1 MPTDPNDSIDDLL
14 AINCEAEVKRI
25 GYWIRQMVGG
35 VLGKRGVVLGLS
47 GGIDSSVCAA
57 LAVQALG
64 PHKVFGLLLPER
76 DSRASA
82 TDLGAA
88 LADSLGIRQITQD
101 ITSALTALDCY
112 EQRDAAIRR
121 LFPDY
126 GEGWKCKLVIAGG
139 QQGGINYFQ
148 LMVQNRAGAFEKRR
162 LPLREYLQIV
172 AATNYKQRVRKTIEY
187 FHADRLNYAVIGTP
201 NRLEFDQGFFV
212 KNGDGAAD
220 LKPIAHLYKTQVYAL
235 AAHLSLPAAICNST
249 PSTDT
254 YSLEQGQDEF
264 YFALPYRSMDIALR
278 LHNLQRPAEALA
290 VALAI
295 SVVEAKLI
303 YADITAKR
311 RSTRYLHRP
320 SMLLEPVITWN
331 PAE

>member
-1 MPTDPNDSIDDLL
+1 MPTAPNYSVEDLL
-14 AINCEAEVKRI
+14 AIDCDAEVQRI
-25 GYWIRQMVGG
+25 SDWINQTVGG

-64 PHKVFGLLLPER
+64 ADKVFGLLLPEC

-88 LADSLGIRQITQD
+88 LAESLGIRQITQN
-101 ITSALTALDCY
+101 ITSALTALGCY

-126 GEGWKCKLVIAGG
+126 DEGWKCKLVIAGG

-148 LMVQNRAGAFEKRR
+148 LIVQNRSGAFDKRR

-172 AATNYKQRVRKTIEY
+172 AATIYKQRVRKTIEY

-235 AAHLSLPAAICNST
+235 AAQLGLPAVIRNST

-254 YSLEQGQDEF
+254 YSLEQSQDEF
-264 YFALPYRSMDIALR
+264 YFALPYQSMDIALR

-290 VALAI
+290 SALAI
-295 SVVEAKLI
+295 SIDKAHRI
-303 YADITAKR
+303 YADINAKR

-320 SMLLEPVITWN
+320 SLLLEPVITWN
-331 PAE
+331 PAD